1 MLHVLNLLNMY
12 MLYYDFTHRYL
23 FYTYVF
29 FEIRSDS
36 LFKWVLAAL
45 FFHLWFPIISYVVL
59 PFLYFL

>member
-1 MLHVLNLLNMY
+1 MY
-12 MLYYDFTHRYL
+12 LTYLICICYTMILQADYL

-45 FFHLWFPIISYVVL
+45 FFHL
-59 PFLYFL
+59 